1 MDQVV
6 RPGYTG
12 LGDLAS
18 QLVVLE
24 TVQSSL

>member
-1 MDQVV
+1 MDQAV

-24 TVQSSL
+24 IVQSSL